1 MSGKRYVV
9 RDGDTL
15 WDIAEQ
21 HLSDPMRWP
30 EIFEHNNA
38 EEVVNLSGS
47 RIIDPDLILVGQVIY
62 IPDAGVSGPGTTGP
76 GPERPN
82 LRPEHRDRGRVRA
95 RREVLAPSYK
105 LDLPSAP
112 IWMVGGG
119 YVAKVEMKGSVKI
132 QSNRP
137 IDALTFSNES
147 FEVSARHEVSTV
159 MQRLVGSARFKFD
172 PKTGTVSFENGLTI
186 HSNHPYVPSAS
197 VSMGV
202 SATTGLPVAKA
213 SVKAPTIRGRINHY
227 VYLSPD
233 FSFTIEVTP
242 QPRQR
247 QPQRP
252 QLRPEPAPAPQPN
265 KWPSLDVV
273 VGVGLLVGVVILV
286 TATIAEDVVTAGA
299 GLADDPA
306 SFALAATMAHR
317 GWVLLRSGAAMVPV
331 YVQSAGPAARMA
343 VAR

>member
-21 HLSDPMRWP
+21 QLGDPMRWP

-47 RIIDPDLILVGQVIY
+47 RIVDPDLILVGQVIY
-62 IPDAGVSGPGTTGP
+62 IPDQDASGPGTTGP

-95 RREVLAPSYK
+95 RREVAAPSVK
-105 LDLPSAP
+105 LDFPSAP
-112 IWMVGGG
+112 IWLVGGG
-119 YVAKVEMKGSVKI
+119 YLAKVEMKGSVTI

-137 IDALTFSNES
+137 IDALTFTNES
-147 FEVSARHEVSTV
+147 FEVSAKHEVSTV
-159 MQRLVGSARFKFD
+159 MQRLVGDAKFKFN

-227 VYLSPD
+227 VYLSTD
-233 FSFTIEVTP
+233 FSFSIEMTP
-242 QPRQR
+242 LRRPR

-252 QLRPEPAPAPQPN
+252 QLRPELAPQPSQR
-265 KWPSLDVV
+265 PGLGVV
-273 VGVGLLVGVVILV
+273 IGVALLLGVVILV
-286 TATIAEDVVTAGA
+286 TATIGEDIVTGGG

-306 SFALAATMAHR
+306 SFAAAAAMAHR
-317 GWVLLRSGAAMVPV
+317 GWALLRSGAAMVPV
-331 YVQSAGPAARMA
+331 FVQSAGPAARTA